1 MIVKS
6 SKFFEMRKTNLHLS
20 GGGGGGGV
28 EDEVG
33 GGEEEEETLEKID
46 WSEHLCGMAMGI
58 RRVWNILSALKIKKK
73 RSECLA
79 TN

>member
-20 GGGGGGGV
+20 GGGVEGAV

-33 GGEEEEETLEKID
+33 GGEEEEEEETLEKID

-73 RSECLA
+73 GQ
-79 TN
+79 NV